1 MSGTIVQCVLDN
13 WTLVCCGAAV
23 CVLLTRFFGYEKR
36 KSHVPFAAACTLI
49 LCANT
54 AADVLIRD
62 TETSWLV
69 TELLLMV
76 CAMGLPYL
84 LLRPRKKMTFFW
96 FGLTLC
102 SVADYLEYV
111 IVSFSHGMTRSGER
125 LVFAVLYGVLL
136 VVAVLLARFSKARS
150 MPDFLENVPV
160 ILYLVIFF
168 AEYSTYF
175 SAVLRGESDALAD
188 FAGGLRILSATLFVG
203 AVSYMILRYSRQLA
217 LQKEEEARFE
227 LQLRHYQELMRKSQ
241 DVRAFRHDYK
251 NNLFALGTFL
261 ESGRTEQARAYI
273 GDLTQSLEKTSLRYR
288 TGNLL
293 ADAILSDKASTAEPL
308 GISIEF
314 DGVIGSGIADSDLCA
329 ILSNALDNAIEGSRG
344 CAPCAIRVRAQR
356 KPLGLTLTIQNPV
369 SARVAIRGGNVH
381 TKKQDKLNHGF
392 GVANIRRAA
401 EKYDGFVTLSCTD
414 TEFTVEIGLI
424 FKEAEK

>member
-1 MSGTIVQCVLDN
+1 MNGMIVHSILDI
-13 WTLVCCGAAV
+13 WTLSCCGAAA
-23 CVLLTRFFGYEKR
+23 CMLLARFFGYEKR
-36 KSHVPFAAACTLI
+36 SGRVPFAAAAALI

-54 AADVLIRD
+54 ASDILVQD

-76 CAMGLPYL
+76 SAMGLPYL

-111 IVSFSHGMTRSGER
+111 IVSFSRGMTRSGER
-125 LVFAVLYGVLL
+125 IVYAALYGALLVLVLL
-136 VVAVLLARFSKARS
+136 FARFSNVRS

-175 SAVLRGESDALAD
+175 SAVLLEESGTLAD
-188 FAGGLRILSATLFVG
+188 LAGGLRILSATLFVG

-217 LQKEEEARFE
+217 LQKEEEARFD
-227 LQLRHYQELMRKSQ
+227 LQLRHYQDLMRKSQ

-251 NNLFALGTFL
+251 NNLFALETFL
-261 ESGRTEQARAYI
+261 ERGRTEQARAYI
-273 GDLTQSLEKTSLRYR
+273 GDLTQSLETTSLRYR

-293 ADAILSDKASTAEPL
+293 ADAILSDKADTAEAL
-308 GISIEF
+308 GIAIEF
-314 DGVIGSGIADSDLCA
+314 DGVIGGGIADSDLCA
-329 ILSNALDNAIEGSRG
+329 ILANALDNAVEGSKN
-344 CAPCAIRVRAQR
+344 CAPCAIRVTAQR
-356 KPLGLTLTIQNPV
+356 KPLGLTLTVRNPV
-369 SARVAIRGGNVH
+369 TERVEIRAGNVR
-381 TKKQDKLNHGF
+381 TKKQDSRNHGF

-401 EKYDGFVTLSCTD
+401 EKYGGFAKLSCTD
-414 TEFTVEIGLI
+414 TEFTIEIGLI